1 MIYEWL
7 YPLKGS
13 IKLFNLLR
21 YITFRAGLALTFSLI
36 LTLLLMPLYL
46 KLTKYKERISEY
58 VPSTHKKKEGTPSAG
73 GIVFVSITIISTIL
87 FSRFNTPFPM
97 VALIATFFMFIIGL
111 FDDIKKLKGAKK
123 GGLTKW
129 EKLFLQFLLAAFIVI
144 AVNMFYPADI
154 AKRTQ
159 FLFFKNIN
167 LYLGNLY
174 ILLVI
179 LVFLGFTN
187 AVNLTDGLDGLAA
200 GSAIPPLT
208 VILLLAYFQ
217 GNKILST
224 YLHLFYI
231 PGIEEL
237 TILESSMI
245 GALIGFLWYNSYPA
259 QVFMG
264 DTGSQ
269 TIGGVIAVSSVLLKQ
284 EILIIIAGGL
294 FVIEALSVLIQVIY
308 FRTTGGKRVF
318 RRAPYHH
325 HFEEMGMHEAKIT
338 VRFWIISLICSLLAL
353 GMVKIK

>member
-1 MIYEWL
+1 MIYDWL
-7 YPLKGS
+7 MPLKGT
-13 IKLFNLLR
+13 IRWVNVLR

-36 LTLLLMPLYL
+36 FTLLLMPIYL

-58 VPSTHKKKEGTPSAG
+58 VPDTHRKKEGTPSAG
-73 GIVFVSITIISTIL
+73 GIVFVSVTLLSTIL
-87 FSRFNTPFPM
+87 FSGFDSPHIL
-97 VALIATFFMFIIGL
+97 VALIATFFMFLIGL
-111 FDDIKKLKGAKK
+111 LDDLKKIKGVKK

-129 EKLFLQFLLAAFIVI
+129 EKLALQFLLAVFVVI
-144 AVNMFYPADI
+144 AINMFYPEEI
-154 AKRTQ
+154 ARRTQ

-174 ILLVI
+174 IVLII

-200 GSAIPPLT
+200 GSAIPPLF
-208 VILLLAYFQ
+208 VILLISYFQ

-224 YLHLFYI
+224 YLHLFYL

-237 TILESSMI
+237 TILSSSII
-245 GALIGFLWYNSYPA
+245 GSLIGFLWYNSHPA
-259 QVFMG
+259 EVFMG

-269 TIGGVIAVSSVLLKQ
+269 SIGGIIAISSILLKQ
-284 EILIIIAGGL
+284 EFLIIIASGL

-318 RRAPYHH
+318 RKAPLHH
-325 HFEEMGMHEAKIT
+325 HYEEGGMPETKIVT
-338 VRFWIISLICSLLAL
+338 RFWIVSLIFSLIAL
-353 GMVKIK
+353 GMIKIK

>member
-7 YPLKGS
+7 YPLRGS
-13 IKLFNLLR
+13 VKLFNLLR
-21 YITFRAGLALTFSLI
+21 YITFRAGLSLTFSLI
-36 LTLLLMPLYL
+36 LTLLLIPIYL
-46 KLTKYKERISEY
+46 KLTKYRERISEY
-58 VPSTHKKKEGTPSAG
+58 VPLTHKRKEGTPSAG
-73 GIVFVSITIISTIL
+73 GIVFVSVTIISTIL
-87 FSRFNTPFPM
+87 FSKFNTPFPM

-111 FDDIKKLKGAKK
+111 FDDLKKLKGTKK

-144 AVNMFYPADI
+144 AINMFYPPEI

-174 ILLVI
+174 IIFIILVI
-179 LVFLGFTN
+179 LGFTN

-237 TILESSMI
+237 TILAASII
-245 GALIGFLWYNSYPA
+245 GSLIGFLWYNSYPA
-259 QVFMG
+259 QIFMG

-269 TIGGVIAVSSVLLKQ
+269 TIGGIIAVSSVLLKQ

-308 FRTTGGKRVF
+308 FRATRGKRIF
-318 RRAPYHH
+318 KKAPYHH
-325 HFEEMGMHEAKIT
+325 HFEELGMHEAKIT
-338 VRFWIISLICSLLAL
+338 VRFWIISLIFSLIAL